1 MSLVM
6 INLGESGENYEG
18 LIKMLDTLL
27 NKYIENRESA
37 LSILEDEFNIPFK
50 SINKEV
56 DSMCN
61 LSQGIYDKGLNDGLS
76 KGISQGKIKGKIEM
90 IQNML
95 EDGITLESALRAA
108 RIDRETYEKYINESS
123 NNL

>member
-1 MSLVM
+1 
-6 INLGESGENYEG
+6 
-18 LIKMLDTLL
+18 MLDTLL
-27 NKYIENRESA
+27 NKYIENRENA
-37 LSILEDEFNIPFK
+37 LTILEDEFHIPFK

-61 LSQGIYDKGLNDGLS
+61 LSQGIYDKGLNEGLS
-76 KGISQGKIKGKIEM
+76 KGKIKGKIEM

-108 RIDRETYEKYINESS
+108 RIDRETYEKYTNESDDS
-123 NNL
+123 ENL